1 MKDKIKVTYF
11 NNEVLEVP
19 VNSRILDVYDLISEK
34 TNRTIIGVKVDGEI
48 VDMFTKLKKDTYL
61 DFFDTNTIDG
71 YKIYQAGLKFV
82 LEVSLNKVFGD
93 NIEITFNHSIMRGI
107 HVRVIS
113 DKVITDEDVV
123 TIKKEMDRIINSNVE
138 IQKMIVLKKE
148 AYSYYEKTNNLEKAY
163 NIHNEINE
171 FVTLY
176 KLENK
181 INYFYIEM
189 PPRTKILNKYDLV
202 NLDNNELVLLFPT
215 LEKADS
221 VPPYVHYE
229 KVIDVFR
236 QEKAWLVNLGVPFV
250 YQINK
255 KVMNGNITDLIRLSE
270 TNYDNKLYDIAKKII
285 AKHSKYVMLSGPSS
299 SGKTTTT
306 KKLALTLE
314 SLGIKTLTISVDDY
328 FKNREDSPRNP
339 DGSYN
344 FECLEAIDTPKL
356 NVDLKALANGEEVI
370 LPIYNFKAGK
380 REYHKKPTKLI
391 KGTIILM
398 EGLHCLNDKLTFDIP
413 KEDKYLIYLSPFMPV
428 NIDRHNYISTTD
440 LRLIRRMIRDNR
452 TRGYDVS
459 KTIDYWQSVRNG
471 EEKYI
476 FPYLDRADIII
487 NTALV
492 YELGVLKVFA
502 EPILY
507 SVPNDS
513 PYYEEARRLIKFLNS
528 YFPITS
534 EYVSNNSVLRE
545 FIGGSIFE
553 EEK

>member
-250 YQINK
+250 YQINE

-270 TNYDNKLYDIAKKII
+270 TNYDNKLYDIAKNII

-356 NVDLKALANGEEVI
+356 NADLKALANGEEVL
-370 LPIYNFKAGK
+370 LPKYNFKSGK
-380 REYHKKPTKLI
+380 REFHKTPTKLI

-476 FPYLDRADIII
+476 FPYLDRADIIL
-487 NTALV
+487 NTSLV

>member
-11 NNEVLEVP
+11 ENQELEMP
-19 VNSRILDVYDLISEK
+19 VNSRILDVYDLIMKS
-34 TNRTIIGVKVDGEI
+34 TNRNLIGVKVDGEI

-82 LEVSLNKVFGD
+82 LEVSLNKVFGE

-113 DKVITDEDVV
+113 DKIITDEDVV
-123 TIKKEMDRIINSNVE
+123 TIKKEMDKIIASNEE
-138 IQKMIVLKKE
+138 IQKMVVLKKE
-148 AYSYYEKTNNLEKAY
+148 AYNYYEKTNNLEKAY
-163 NIHNEINE
+163 NVHNEINE

-215 LEKADS
+215 LEQADS
-221 VPPYVHYE
+221 VPVYVYYE

-236 QEKAWLVNLGVPFV
+236 KEKAWLVNLGVPFV
-250 YQINK
+250 YQINE
-255 KVMNGNITDLIRLSE
+255 KVMDSSIPDLIRLAE
-270 TNYDNKLYDIAKKII
+270 TNYDNKLYDIAKNVI
-285 AKHSKYVMLSGPSS
+285 AKKAKYVMLSGPSS

-328 FKNREDSPRNP
+328 FKNREDSPLNP
-339 DGSYN
+339 DGTYN

-356 NVDLKALANGEEVI
+356 NEDLKNLTNGKEVL
-370 LPIYNFKAGK
+370 LPIYNFKLGK
-380 REYHKKPTKLI
+380 REFQKKPTKLE

-398 EGLHCLNDKLTFDIP
+398 EGLHCLNDKLTYDIA
-413 KEDKYLIYLSPFMPV
+413 KDDKYLIYLSPFMPV
-428 NIDRHNYISTTD
+428 SIDRHNYISTTD

-476 FPYLDRADIII
+476 FPYLDRADIIF

-534 EYVSNNSVLRE
+534 EYVSNTSVLRE

>member
-250 YQINK
+250 YQINE

-344 FECLEAIDTPKL
+344 FECLEAIDTSKL
-356 NVDLKALANGEEVI
+356 NADLKALANAEEVI

-380 REYHKKPTKLI
+380 REYHKTPTKLI

-476 FPYLDRADIII
+476 FPYLDRADIIF

-545 FIGGSIFE
+545 FIGGSIFV

>member
-123 TIKKEMDRIINSNVE
+123 TIKKEMDTIINSNVE

-236 QEKAWLVNLGVPFV
+236 KEKAWLVNLGVPFV
-250 YQINK
+250 YQINE
-255 KVMNGNITDLIRLSE
+255 KVMDSSIPDLIRLAE
-270 TNYDNKLYDIAKKII
+270 TNYDNKLYDIAKNVI
-285 AKHSKYVMLSGPSS
+285 AKKAKYVMLSGPSS

-328 FKNREDSPRNP
+328 FKNREDSPLNP
-339 DGSYN
+339 DGTYN

-356 NVDLKALANGEEVI
+356 NEDLKNLTNGKEVL
-370 LPIYNFKAGK
+370 LPIYNFKLGK
-380 REYHKKPTKLI
+380 REFQKKPTKLE

-398 EGLHCLNDKLTFDIP
+398 EGLHCLNDKLTYDIA
-413 KEDKYLIYLSPFMPV
+413 KDDKYLIYLSPFMPV
-428 NIDRHNYISTTD
+428 SIDRHNYISTTD

-476 FPYLDRADIII
+476 FPYLDRADIIF

-534 EYVSNNSVLRE
+534 EYVSNTSVLRE

>member
-1 MKDKIKVTYF
+1 MKDNITITYLD
-11 NNEVLEVP
+11 NKTINVP
-19 VNSRILDVYDLISEK
+19 KDTRIIDIYDIIEK
-34 TNRTIIGVKVDGEI
+34 DINRNIIGVKIENEI
-48 VDMFTKLKKDTYL
+48 VDMYTKIKKDTYL

-71 YKIYQAGLKFV
+71 YKMYQAGLKFV
-82 LEVSLNKVFGD
+82 LEVALNKVFG
-93 NIEITFNHSIMRGI
+93 NHIEITFNHSIMRGI

-113 DKVITDEDVV
+113 DKIISDSDIT
-123 TIKKEMDRIINSNVE
+123 TIKREMDNIISANKE
-138 IQKMIVLKKE
+138 ISKLVVLKKE
-148 AYSYYEKTNNLEKAY
+148 ACNYYKKTNILEKAY

-176 KLENK
+176 KLEDK
-181 INYFYIEM
+181 INYFYMEM
-189 PPRTKILNKYDLV
+189 PARTGVLNKYDLV

-215 LEKADS
+215 LQESSS
-221 VPPYVHYE
+221 VPTYVHYQ

-236 QEKAWLVNLGVPFV
+236 KEKEWLNNIGVPFV
-250 YQINK
+250 YQINQ
-255 KVMNGNITDLIRLSE
+255 KVMDGNISDIIRMAE
-270 TNYDNKLYDIAKKII
+270 VNYDNKLFNTAKNII
-285 AKHSKYVMLSGPSS
+285 SRKVKYVMISGPSS

-306 KKLALTLE
+306 KKLSLTLE

-328 FKNREDSPRNP
+328 FKNRDDSPKNS
-339 DGSYN
+339 DGTYN
-344 FECLEAIDTPKL
+344 FECLEAIDVETL
-356 NVDLKALANGEEVI
+356 NKDLKDLILGKEVL
-370 LPIYNFKAGK
+370 LPIYNFKSGK
-380 REYHKKPTKLI
+380 REYQKNLTKLDNN
-391 KGTIILM
+391 TIILM
-398 EGLHCLNDKLTFDIP
+398 EGLHCLNDNLTPEIP
-413 KEDKYLIYLSPFMPV
+413 KKDKYLIYLSPFMPI

-476 FPYLDRADIII
+476 FPYLDRADVIL

-507 SVPNDS
+507 SVLDTS
-513 PYYEEARRLIKFLNS
+513 PYYEEARRLIKFLSS

-553 EEK
+553 